1 MNIRK
6 RHEKLTSTLG
16 TVAASFTEK
25 EQQFMKKHGLDPGQK
40 TFILLPKFLPNQKPE
55 EITDEERKT
64 LDAIKKKLPDMV
76 VIELCP
82 GDEKL

>member
-1 MNIRK
+1 MNTRK

-16 TVAASFTEK
+16 TAAPSFTKEEK
-25 EQQFMKKHGLDPGQK
+25 ALMKKYGLNSREKFFVLSQR
-40 TFILLPKFLPNQKPE
+40 FLPNQKPQ
-55 EITDEERKT
+55 EITGPERKT